1 MTEQKDSENKFIF
14 YNSKQKTKDCFKDQ
28 LETSDDGMSG
38 VKSEVKNYEKFLN
51 DLEIRYG
58 VESKQEIQEIY
69 VSPDQE

>member
-1 MTEQKDSENKFIF
+1 
-14 YNSKQKTKDCFKDQ
+14 
-28 LETSDDGMSG
+28 MSG